1 MIQGRA
7 LRLSLILLLV
17 VTSLV
22 LFGLRTPLHN
32 AIVANRQS
40 RCSDHLREIAR
51 AMDEFHKKYG
61 HFPPAYIADQDGK
74 PIHSWRVLLLEF
86 LDPALFKAYSF
97 NEPWNGPRNTTLLR
111 KMPPSYRCPNHGD
124 AGISSDTSYVV
135 VVGAETVF
143 PDSGSKKISEIED
156 RIAGTILV
164 AEVAHLDIPWMEPRD
179 LKFDQ
184 MSFRIN
190 DSSQPSISSSDPDGA
205 GIVLVGGSV
214 HRLTRY
220 RGGVREKEFIKA
232 ETDFTR
238 ALITSNGGELAYF
251 DDSF

>member
-1 MIQGRA
+1 MIQRRA
-7 LRLSLILLLV
+7 LRRSLILLPV
-17 VTSLV
+17 ATGLV
-22 LFGLRTPLHN
+22 LFGFRTPLHN
-32 AIVANRQS
+32 AIIGRRQS
-40 RCSDHLREIAR
+40 RCSDHLREIGR

-61 HFPPAYIADQDGK
+61 HFPPAYIADPDGE

-86 LDPALFKAYSF
+86 LDPTLFKAYNF

-111 KMPPSYRCPNHGD
+111 KMPLCYMCPNHD
-124 AGISSDTSYVV
+124 DDEQSCVTSYVV
-135 VVGAETVF
+135 IVGAETVF
-143 PDSGSKKISEIED
+143 PESGSKKITEIED
-156 RIAGTILV
+156 RVVGTILV
-164 AEVAHLDIPWMEPRD
+164 AEVALLDIPWMEPRD

-205 GIVLVGGSV
+205 GVVLVGGAV

-220 RGGVREKEFIKA
+220 SGGFREKEFIKA
-232 ETDFTR
+232 EMDFTR
-238 ALITSNGGELAYF
+238 ALITSNGAELAYF